1 VHQVVDRVPDLLG
14 PHGSGLGS
22 NSWVVGGQFTRSGR
36 PLLANDPH
44 LGPTLPSVWT
54 QMGLHCTTVGTDCPF
69 DVAGFTFSG
78 VPGVV
83 IGHNQ
88 AIAWGFTNMAPDVAD
103 LYLEKVDGD
112 RYEYAGQQLPLAV
125 RTETIR
131 VAGEE
136 PRTIRIR
143 ATRHG
148 PLLSDV
154 SKGYRRLGRKY
165 AVALQWTALTPGRTM
180 DALFALDRATG
191 WQDMRAA
198 AALFEVPAQ
207 GVGVRPV
214 TEPAGELLQ
223 VRPGT
228 SPGVGLPHAVD
239 DEGEQGEANGDDD
252 GGDAEQPGGAGVGV
266 GADGRESVVGRGE
279 DRGEGVRDRGEQ

>member
-1 VHQVVDRVPDLLG
+1 
-14 PHGSGLGS
+14 
-22 NSWVVGGQFTRSGR
+22 
-36 PLLANDPH
+36 
-44 LGPTLPSVWT
+44 
-54 QMGLHCTTVGTDCPF
+54 MGLHCTTVGADCPF

-88 AIAWGFTNMAPDVAD
+88 DIAWGFTNMAPDVTD

-136 PRTIRIR
+136 PHTIRIR
-143 ATRHG
+143 STRHG

-180 DALFALDRATG
+180 DALFALDRG
-191 WQDMRAA
+191 HR
-198 AALFEVPAQ
+198 V
-207 GVGVRPV
+207 
-214 TEPAGELLQ
+214 AG
-223 VRPGT
+223 
-228 SPGVGLPHAVD
+228 HA
-239 DEGEQGEANGDDD
+239 
-252 GGDAEQPGGAGVGV
+252 
-266 GADGRESVVGRGE
+266 RGRGAV
-279 DRGEGVRDRGEQ
+279 RGARAEHRLRRHRRAHRLPVARQDPGALLR